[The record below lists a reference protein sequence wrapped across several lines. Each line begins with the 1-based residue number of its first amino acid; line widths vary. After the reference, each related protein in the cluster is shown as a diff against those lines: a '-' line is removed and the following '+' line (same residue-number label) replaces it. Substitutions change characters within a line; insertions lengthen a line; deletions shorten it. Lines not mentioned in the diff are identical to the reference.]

1 MHLNQTLFSFITTL
15 SLVFLHLRTFAAG
28 QQYLS
33 PADVYAGIQQNLF
46 DLIMDVRTVDEWNQ
60 GHIPNATLVES
71 LSLQSTIPLGLQGCE
86 GACRTIVVYC
96 RSGAR
101 AGVAIDL
108 MLANGFNGTVFNGRG
123 TSQWVSAG
131 YDLVN
136 DDSVDAKC
144 SIEVDTALP
153 CEEPIEEEQVMTPA
167 EEEEDVTMIIDE
179 EGKVTTTTSE
189 TKDSTNSASFFHHH
203 HHGLL
208 LLCGVF
214 LFYLF

>member
-1 MHLNQTLFSFITTL
+1 
-15 SLVFLHLRTFAAG
+15 
-28 QQYLS
+28 
-33 PADVYAGIQQNLF
+33 
-46 DLIMDVRTVDEWNQ
+46 
-60 GHIPNATLVES
+60 
-71 LSLQSTIPLGLQGCE
+71 
-86 GACRTIVVYC
+86 
-96 RSGAR
+96 
-101 AGVAIDL
+101 

-189 TKDSTNSASFFHHH
+189 TKDLTNSAYFFHHH
-203 HHGLL
+203 GSL

-214 LFYLF
+214 LVYFF